1 MEFIDK
7 LWYLSLENAVFIS
20 FVKHKI
26 WNSQIYSKRNL
37 CWLQLVAEWK

>member
-26 WNSQIYSKRNL
+26 WNPLNL
-37 CWLQLVAEWK
+37 Q